1 MCLDPDD
8 MKIILEDTKKM
19 NREELKA
26 ACDYWEE
33 EAVWSFELRILE
45 IVKHELYLRKLE
57 REDHLILL
65 VNSMNASSRIGRLI
79 SIGKAAF
86 RRIVDLV
93 I

>member
-8 MKIILEDTKKM
+8 MDILLEDAKKM
-19 NREELKA
+19 NRAELKA

-33 EAVWSFELRILE
+33 EAVWSYELRILE
-45 IVKHELYLRKLE
+45 IVKHELNLRKLE
-57 REDHLILL
+57 SGDHLNLL
-65 VNSMNASSRIGRLI
+65 INSMKASSKIGRLI

-86 RRIVDLV
+86 RRIVDLM